1 MCIVP
6 FFLDLLRLTLNNSIL
21 SVYVNVLKMLAS
33 TYCSVFIKVAKGHE
47 IRAFVTSHLAF

>member
-47 IRAFVTSHLAF
+47 IRTFVTSHLAF